1 MSCPVVLEDLHKS
14 FGTLKVIDGI
24 STRIEAGTFVSV
36 LGPSGCGKSTLLQIL
51 SGLMMPDS
59 GRVRINGSEATGIP
73 GQVGFMQQKDL
84 LLPWKRV
91 LENVTLPL
99 TLKGMKADQAKEI
112 VLPYMESFGL
122 AGFETSWPDQLSGGM
137 RQRAALLR
145 TYMFRQDVLLLD
157 EPFGA
162 LDDHT
167 RFQLQQLLL
176 RIRRKKELTL
186 LFITHNI
193 EEALI
198 LGDRIAVLGRGRIIS
213 DRPVELPRPRD
224 PLTESF
230 SRAFFEL
237 RKAFGE
243 AVERK
248 GRNGPDAPTPPDP
261 S

>member
-14 FGTLKVIDGI
+14 FGALKVIDGI
-24 STRIEAGTFVSV
+24 SARIEAGTFVSV

-84 LLPWKRV
+84 LLPWKKV

-99 TLKGMKADQAKEI
+99 ILRGMKAEEAKET
-112 VLPYMESFGL
+112 VRPYMESFGL
-122 AGFETSWPDQLSGGM
+122 AGFENSWPDQLSGGM

-162 LDDHT
+162 LDAIT
-167 RFQLQQLLL
+167 RKTMQFWLQRIIENFDSTVVFVTHDVDEALLL
-176 RIRRKKELTL
+176 SSRVIVLTARPAGIVLDLPVDLPAPRNEESALTAGFVQYKRKVLK
-186 LFITHNI
+186 
-193 EEALI
+193 ALH
-198 LGDRIAVLGRGRIIS
+198 
-213 DRPVELPRPRD
+213 
-224 PLTESF
+224 
-230 SRAFFEL
+230 
-237 RKAFGE
+237 
-243 AVERK
+243 
-248 GRNGPDAPTPPDP
+248 
-261 S
+261 